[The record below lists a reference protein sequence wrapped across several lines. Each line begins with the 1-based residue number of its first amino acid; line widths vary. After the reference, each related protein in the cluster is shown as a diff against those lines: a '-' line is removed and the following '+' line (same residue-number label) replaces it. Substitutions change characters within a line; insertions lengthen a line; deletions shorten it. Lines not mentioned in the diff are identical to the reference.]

1 MSNKLKGMIWLR
13 GQATLAN
20 KSVFLQVLMPIFIIF
35 LYKFIFS
42 LNGAGQELGADRL
55 ATLIMNI
62 SLPFSLA
69 MSVGTPIIII
79 LAEEREKHNLQSL
92 RLAGVTAGQ
101 YILSA
106 LIWPAIIG
114 IFYIIITP
122 ILVGA
127 KLSNQ
132 VFSYG
137 LVLLLTMLVL
147 IFFFLIVGLLC
158 KNQVMAQSLSA
169 PAMLLVAFIP
179 MFSNMSEDLFK
190 VLRYSFLGLFTS
202 YMRDWSHF
210 HLWSG
215 SLLALVL
222 WLLLFAGIS
231 FYLMRNMKVLDD

>member
-13 GQATLAN
+13 GQVTLAN
-20 KSVFLQVLMPIFIIF
+20 KSILLQVLMPVFFVF

-42 LNGAGQELGADRL
+42 LNGAGKELGADRL
-55 ATLIMNI
+55 AILLMNI

-114 IFYIIITP
+114 IFYIVVTP
-122 ILVGA
+122 ILIGA

-137 LVLLLTMLVL
+137 LVLLLTLLVL
-147 IFFFLIVGLLC
+147 IFFFLMVGLFC
-158 KNQVMAQSLSA
+158 KNQVMAQSLSV

-179 MFSNMSEDLFK
+179 MFSNMNEDLFK
-190 VLRYSFLGLFTS
+190 VLRYSFLGLFTIF
-202 YMRDWSHF
+202 MKDWSNF
-210 HLWSG
+210 QFWSG
-215 SLLALVL
+215 ELFALVL

>member
-13 GQATLAN
+13 GQVTLAN
-20 KSVFLQVLMPIFIIF
+20 KSILLQVLMPVFFVF

-55 ATLIMNI
+55 ATLLMNI

-92 RLAGVTAGQ
+92 RLVGVTAGQ

-114 IFYIIITP
+114 IFYIVVTP
-122 ILVGA
+122 ILIGA

-137 LVLLLTMLVL
+137 LVLLLTLLVL
-147 IFFFLIVGLLC
+147 IFFFLMVGLFC
-158 KNQVMAQSLSA
+158 KNQVMAQSLSV

-179 MFSNMSEDLFK
+179 MFSNMNEDLFK
-190 VLRYSFLGLFTS
+190 VLRYSFLGLFTIF
-202 YMRDWSHF
+202 MKDWSNF
-210 HLWSG
+210 QFWSG
-215 SLLALVL
+215 ELFALVL
-222 WLLLFAGIS
+222 WLLLFAGLS
-231 FYLMRNMKVLDD
+231 FYLMSHMKSLDD

>member
-106 LIWPAIIG
+106 LVWPAIIA
-114 IFYIIITP
+114 IFYIVITP
-122 ILVGA
+122 ILAGA

-137 LVLLLTMLVL
+137 LVLLLTLLVL
-147 IFFFLIVGLLC
+147 IFFFLMVGLFC
-158 KNQVMAQSLSA
+158 KNQVMAQSLSV

-179 MFSNMSEDLFK
+179 MFSNMNEDLFK
-190 VLRYSFLGLFTS
+190 VLRYSFLGLFTIF
-202 YMRDWSHF
+202 MKDWSNF
-210 HLWSG
+210 QFWSG
-215 SLLALVL
+215 ELLALVL
-222 WLLLFAGIS
+222 WLLLFAGLS
-231 FYLMRNMKVLDD
+231 FYLMSHMKALDD

>member
-13 GQATLAN
+13 GQVTLAN
-20 KSVFLQVLMPIFIIF
+20 KSILLQVLMPVFFVF

-55 ATLIMNI
+55 ATLLMNI

-114 IFYIIITP
+114 IFYIIVTP
-122 ILVGA
+122 ILIGA

-132 VFSYG
+132 VFSYS
-137 LVLLLTMLVL
+137 LVLLLTLLVL
-147 IFFFLIVGLLC
+147 IFFFLMVGLLC
-158 KNQVMAQSLSA
+158 KNQVMAQSLSV

-179 MFSNMSEDLFK
+179 MFSNMNEDLFK
-190 VLRYSFLGLFTS
+190 VLRYSFLGLFTIF
-202 YMRDWSHF
+202 MKDWSNF
-210 HLWSG
+210 QFWSG
-215 SLLALVL
+215 ELLALVL
-222 WLLLFAGIS
+222 WLLLVAGLS
-231 FYLMRNMKVLDD
+231 FYLMSRMKSLDD

>member
-13 GQATLAN
+13 GQVTLAN
-20 KSVFLQVLMPIFIIF
+20 KSILLQVLMPVFFVF

-114 IFYIIITP
+114 IFYIVVTP
-122 ILVGA
+122 ILIGA

-137 LVLLLTMLVL
+137 LVLLLTLLVL
-147 IFFFLIVGLLC
+147 IFFFLMVGLFC
-158 KNQVMAQSLSA
+158 KNQVMAQSLSV

-179 MFSNMSEDLFK
+179 MFSNMNEDLFK
-190 VLRYSFLGLFTS
+190 VLRYSFLGLFTIF
-202 YMRDWSHF
+202 MKDWSNF
-210 HLWSG
+210 QFWSG
-215 SLLALVL
+215 ELLALVL

>member
-20 KSVFLQVLMPIFIIF
+20 KSVFLQVLMPVFFVF

-55 ATLIMNI
+55 ATLLMNI

-122 ILVGA
+122 ILAGA

-137 LVLLLTMLVL
+137 LVLLLTLLVL
-147 IFFFLIVGLLC
+147 IFFFLMVGLFC
-158 KNQVMAQSLSA
+158 KNQVMAQSLSV
-169 PAMLLVAFIP
+169 PAMLLVIFIP
-179 MFSNMSEDLFK
+179 MFSNMNEDLFK
-190 VLRYSFLGLFTS
+190 VLRYSFLGLFTIF
-202 YMRDWSHF
+202 MKDWSNF
-210 HLWSG
+210 QFWSG
-215 SLLALVL
+215 ELLALVL
-222 WLLLFAGIS
+222 WLLLFAGLS
-231 FYLMRNMKVLDD
+231 FYLMSHMKSLDD

>member
-13 GQATLAN
+13 GQETLAN
-20 KSVFLQVLMPIFIIF
+20 KSILLQVLMPVFFVF

-42 LNGAGQELGADRL
+42 LNGAGKELGADRL
-55 ATLIMNI
+55 AILLMNI

-114 IFYIIITP
+114 IFYIVVTP
-122 ILVGA
+122 ILIGA

-137 LVLLLTMLVL
+137 LVLLLTLLVL
-147 IFFFLIVGLLC
+147 IFFFLMVGLFC
-158 KNQVMAQSLSA
+158 KNQVMAQSLSV

-179 MFSNMSEDLFK
+179 MFSNMNEDLLK
-190 VLRYSFLGLFTS
+190 VLRYSFLGLFTIF
-202 YMRDWSHF
+202 MKDWSNF
-210 HLWSG
+210 QFWSG
-215 SLLALVL
+215 ELLALVL
-222 WLLLFAGIS
+222 WLLLFAGLS
-231 FYLMRNMKVLDD
+231 FYLMSHMKSLDD

>member
-1 MSNKLKGMIWLR
+1 MP
-13 GQATLAN
+13 
-20 KSVFLQVLMPIFIIF
+20 VFFVF

-55 ATLIMNI
+55 AVLIMNI

-114 IFYIIITP
+114 VFYIIIIP

-127 KLSNQ
+127 KLSNHL
-132 VFSYG
+132 FSYG
-137 LVLLLTMLVL
+137 LVLLLTLLVL
-147 IFFFLIVGLLC
+147 IFFFLMVGLLC

-179 MFSNMSEDLFK
+179 MFSNMNEDLSK
-190 VLRYSFLGLFTS
+190 VLRYSFMGLFTI
-202 YMRDWSHF
+202 YMKDWSHF

-215 SLLALVL
+215 ELLALVL

>member
-13 GQATLAN
+13 GQVTLAN
-20 KSVFLQVLMPIFIIF
+20 KSILLQVLMPVFFVF

-42 LNGAGQELGADRL
+42 LNGAGQELRADRL
-55 ATLIMNI
+55 ATLLMNI

-122 ILVGA
+122 ILAGA

-137 LVLLLTMLVL
+137 LVLLLTLLVL
-147 IFFFLIVGLLC
+147 IFFFLMVGLFC
-158 KNQVMAQSLSA
+158 KNQVMAQSLSV
-169 PAMLLVAFIP
+169 PAMLLAAFIP

-190 VLRYSFLGLFTS
+190 VLRYSFMGLFTS
-202 YMRDWSHF
+202 YMKDWSHF

-215 SLLALVL
+215 EFLALLV
-222 WLLLFAGIS
+222 WLLLFAGLS
-231 FYLMRNMKVLDD
+231 FYLMRHLQILDD

>member
-20 KSVFLQVLMPIFIIF
+20 KSILLQVLMPIFIIF

-42 LNGAGQELGADRL
+42 LNVAGKELGADRL
-55 ATLIMNI
+55 AILLMNI

-114 IFYIIITP
+114 IFYIVVTP
-122 ILVGA
+122 ILIGA

-137 LVLLLTMLVL
+137 LVLLLTLLVL
-147 IFFFLIVGLLC
+147 IFFFLMVGLFC
-158 KNQVMAQSLSA
+158 KNQVMAQSLSV

-179 MFSNMSEDLFK
+179 MFSNMNEDLFK
-190 VLRYSFLGLFTS
+190 VLRYSFLGLFTIF
-202 YMRDWSHF
+202 MKDWSNF
-210 HLWSG
+210 QFWSG
-215 SLLALVL
+215 ELLALVL
-222 WLLLFAGIS
+222 WLLLFAGLS
-231 FYLMRNMKVLDD
+231 FYLMSHMKSLDD

>member
-13 GQATLAN
+13 GQVTLAN
-20 KSVFLQVLMPIFIIF
+20 KSILLQVLMPVFFIF

-55 ATLIMNI
+55 AILLMNI

-114 IFYIIITP
+114 IFYIVVTP
-122 ILVGA
+122 ILIGA

-137 LVLLLTMLVL
+137 LVLLLTLLVL
-147 IFFFLIVGLLC
+147 IFFFLMVGLFC
-158 KNQVMAQSLSA
+158 KNQVMAQSLSV
-169 PAMLLVAFIP
+169 PAMLSVAFIP
-179 MFSNMSEDLFK
+179 MFSNMNEDLFK
-190 VLRYSFLGLFTS
+190 VLRYSFMGLFTT
-202 YMRDWSHF
+202 YMKDWSNF
-210 HLWSG
+210 QIWSG
-215 SLLALVL
+215 ELLALVL
-222 WLLLFAGIS
+222 WLLLFAGLS
-231 FYLMRNMKVLDD
+231 FYLMSHMKSLDD

>member
-13 GQATLAN
+13 GQVTLAN
-20 KSVFLQVLMPIFIIF
+20 KSILLQVLMPVFFVF

-42 LNGAGQELGADRL
+42 LNGAGKELGADRL
-55 ATLIMNI
+55 AILLMNI

-114 IFYIIITP
+114 IFYIVVTP
-122 ILVGA
+122 ILIGA

-137 LVLLLTMLVL
+137 LVLLLTLLVL
-147 IFFFLIVGLLC
+147 IFFFLMVGLFC
-158 KNQVMAQSLSA
+158 KNQVMAQSLSV
-169 PAMLLVAFIP
+169 PAMLLVIFIP
-179 MFSNMSEDLFK
+179 MFSNMNEDLFK
-190 VLRYSFLGLFTS
+190 VLRYSFLGLFTIF
-202 YMRDWSHF
+202 MKDWSNF
-210 HLWSG
+210 QFWSG
-215 SLLALVL
+215 ELLALVL
-222 WLLLFAGIS
+222 WLLLFAGLS
-231 FYLMRNMKVLDD
+231 FYLMSHMKSLDD

>member
-13 GQATLAN
+13 GQVTLAN
-20 KSVFLQVLMPIFIIF
+20 KSILLQVLMPVFFVF

-55 ATLIMNI
+55 ATLLMNI

-137 LVLLLTMLVL
+137 LVLLLTLLVL
-147 IFFFLIVGLLC
+147 IFFFLMVGLFC
-158 KNQVMAQSLSA
+158 KNQVMAQSLSV

-179 MFSNMSEDLFK
+179 MFSNMNEDLFK
-190 VLRYSFLGLFTS
+190 VLRYSFLGLFTIF
-202 YMRDWSHF
+202 MKDWSNF
-210 HLWSG
+210 QFWSG
-215 SLLALVL
+215 ELLALVL
-222 WLLLFAGIS
+222 WLLLFAGLS
-231 FYLMRNMKVLDD
+231 FYLMSRMKSLDD

>member
-13 GQATLAN
+13 GQETLAN
-20 KSVFLQVLMPIFIIF
+20 KSILLQVLMPVFFVF

-42 LNGAGQELGADRL
+42 LNGAGKELGADRL
-55 ATLIMNI
+55 AILLMNI

-114 IFYIIITP
+114 IFYIVVTP
-122 ILVGA
+122 ILIGA

-137 LVLLLTMLVL
+137 LVLLLTLLVL
-147 IFFFLIVGLLC
+147 IFFFLMVGLFC
-158 KNQVMAQSLSA
+158 KNQVMAQSLSV
-169 PAMLLVAFIP
+169 PAMLLVVFIP
-179 MFSNMSEDLFK
+179 MFSNMNEDLFK
-190 VLRYSFLGLFTS
+190 VLRYSFLGLFTIF
-202 YMRDWSHF
+202 MKDWSNF
-210 HLWSG
+210 QFWSG
-215 SLLALVL
+215 ELLALVL
-222 WLLLFAGIS
+222 WLLLFAGLS
-231 FYLMRNMKVLDD
+231 FYLMSHMKSLDD

>member
-20 KSVFLQVLMPIFIIF
+20 KSILLQVLMPVFFVF

-42 LNGAGQELGADRL
+42 LNGAGQELGAGRL
-55 ATLIMNI
+55 AILLMNI

-114 IFYIIITP
+114 IFYIVVTP
-122 ILVGA
+122 ILIGA

-137 LVLLLTMLVL
+137 LVLLLTLLVL
-147 IFFFLIVGLLC
+147 IFFFLMVGLFC
-158 KNQVMAQSLSA
+158 KNQVMAQSLSV

-179 MFSNMSEDLFK
+179 MFSNMNEDLFK
-190 VLRYSFLGLFTS
+190 VLRYSFLGLFTIF
-202 YMRDWSHF
+202 MKDWSNF
-210 HLWSG
+210 QFWSG
-215 SLLALVL
+215 ELLALVL
-222 WLLLFAGIS
+222 WLLLFAGLS
-231 FYLMRNMKVLDD
+231 FYLMSHMKSLDD

>member
-13 GQATLAN
+13 GQETLAN
-20 KSVFLQVLMPIFIIF
+20 KSILLQVLMPVFFVF

-42 LNGAGQELGADRL
+42 LNGAGKELGADRL
-55 ATLIMNI
+55 AILLMNI

-137 LVLLLTMLVL
+137 LVLLLTLLVL
-147 IFFFLIVGLLC
+147 IFFFLMVGLFC
-158 KNQVMAQSLSA
+158 KNQVMAQSLSV
-169 PAMLLVAFIP
+169 PAMLLVIFIP
-179 MFSNMSEDLFK
+179 MFSNMNEDLFK
-190 VLRYSFLGLFTS
+190 VLRYSFLGLFTIF
-202 YMRDWSHF
+202 MKDWSNF
-210 HLWSG
+210 QFWSG
-215 SLLALVL
+215 ELLALVL
-222 WLLLFAGIS
+222 WLLLFAGLS
-231 FYLMRNMKVLDD
+231 FYLMSHMKSLDD

>member
-13 GQATLAN
+13 GQVTLAN
-20 KSVFLQVLMPIFIIF
+20 KSILLQVLMPVFFVF

-42 LNGAGQELGADRL
+42 LNGAGQELGAGRL
-55 ATLIMNI
+55 AILLMNI

-122 ILVGA
+122 ILIGA

-137 LVLLLTMLVL
+137 LVLLLTLLVL
-147 IFFFLIVGLLC
+147 IFFFLMVGLFC
-158 KNQVMAQSLSA
+158 KNQVMAQSLSV

-179 MFSNMSEDLFK
+179 MFSNMNEDLFK
-190 VLRYSFLGLFTS
+190 ILRYSFLGLFTIFIK
-202 YMRDWSHF
+202 DWSNF
-210 HLWSG
+210 QFWSG
-215 SLLALVL
+215 ELLALVL
-222 WLLLFAGIS
+222 WLLLFAGLS
-231 FYLMRNMKVLDD
+231 FYLMSHMKSLDD

>member
-13 GQATLAN
+13 GQVTLAN
-20 KSVFLQVLMPIFIIF
+20 KSILLQVLMPVFFVF

-42 LNGAGQELGADRL
+42 LNGAGKELGADRL
-55 ATLIMNI
+55 AILLMNI

-114 IFYIIITP
+114 IFYIVVTP
-122 ILVGA
+122 ILIGA

-137 LVLLLTMLVL
+137 LVLLLTLLVL
-147 IFFFLIVGLLC
+147 IFFFLMVGLFC
-158 KNQVMAQSLSA
+158 KNQVMAQSLSV

-179 MFSNMSEDLFK
+179 MFSNMNEDLFK
-190 VLRYSFLGLFTS
+190 VLRYSFMGLFTI
-202 YMRDWSHF
+202 YMKDWSHF

-215 SLLALVL
+215 EFMALLL
-222 WLLLFAGIS
+222 WLLLFAGLS
-231 FYLMRNMKVLDD
+231 FYLMSNMKALDD

>member
-1 MSNKLKGMIWLR
+1 MSNKFKGMIWLR
-13 GQATLAN
+13 GQVTLAN
-20 KSVFLQVLMPIFIIF
+20 KSILLQVFMPIFLVF

-42 LNGAGQELGADRL
+42 LNGVGKEIGVDKL
-55 ATLIMNI
+55 AIMLLTI

-114 IFYIIITP
+114 IFYIVVTP
-122 ILVGA
+122 ILIGA

-137 LVLLLTMLVL
+137 LVLLLTLLVL
-147 IFFFLIVGLLC
+147 IFFFLMVGLFC
-158 KNQVMAQSLSA
+158 KNQVMAQSLSV

-179 MFSNMSEDLFK
+179 MFSNMNEDLFK
-190 VLRYSFLGLFTS
+190 VLRYSFLGLFTIF
-202 YMRDWSHF
+202 MKDWSNF
-210 HLWSG
+210 QFWSG
-215 SLLALVL
+215 ELLALVL
-222 WLLLFAGIS
+222 WLLLFAGLS
-231 FYLMRNMKVLDD
+231 FYLMSHMKSLDD

>member
-1 MSNKLKGMIWLR
+1 MSSKLKGMIWLR
-13 GQATLAN
+13 GQETLAN
-20 KSVFLQVLMPIFIIF
+20 KSILLQVLMPVFFVF

-42 LNGAGQELGADRL
+42 LNGAGKELGADRL
-55 ATLIMNI
+55 AILLMNI

-114 IFYIIITP
+114 IFYIVVTP
-122 ILVGA
+122 ILIGA

-137 LVLLLTMLVL
+137 LVLLLTLLVL
-147 IFFFLIVGLLC
+147 IFFFLMVGLFC
-158 KNQVMAQSLSA
+158 KNQVMAQSLSV

-179 MFSNMSEDLFK
+179 MFSNMNEDLFK
-190 VLRYSFLGLFTS
+190 VLRYSFLGLFTIF
-202 YMRDWSHF
+202 MKDWSNF
-210 HLWSG
+210 QFWSG
-215 SLLALVL
+215 ELLALVL
-222 WLLLFAGIS
+222 WLLLFAGLS
-231 FYLMRNMKVLDD
+231 FYLMSHMKSLDD

>member
-13 GQATLAN
+13 GQETLAN
-20 KSVFLQVLMPIFIIF
+20 KSILLQVLMPVFFVF

-42 LNGAGQELGADRL
+42 LNGAGKELGADRL
-55 ATLIMNI
+55 AILLMNI

-92 RLAGVTAGQ
+92 RFAGVTAGQ

-114 IFYIIITP
+114 IFYIVVTP
-122 ILVGA
+122 ILIGA

-137 LVLLLTMLVL
+137 LVLLLTLLVL
-147 IFFFLIVGLLC
+147 IFFFLMVGLFC
-158 KNQVMAQSLSA
+158 KNQVMAQSLSVL
-169 PAMLLVAFIP
+169 AMLLVAFIP
-179 MFSNMSEDLFK
+179 MFSNMNEDLFK
-190 VLRYSFLGLFTS
+190 VLRYSFLGLFTIF
-202 YMRDWSHF
+202 MKDWSNF
-210 HLWSG
+210 QFWSG
-215 SLLALVL
+215 ELLALVL
-222 WLLLFAGIS
+222 WLLLFAGLS
-231 FYLMRNMKVLDD
+231 FYLMSHMKSLDD

>member
-20 KSVFLQVLMPIFIIF
+20 KSILLQVLMPIFIIF

-122 ILVGA
+122 ILAGA

-137 LVLLLTMLVL
+137 LVLLLTLLVL
-147 IFFFLIVGLLC
+147 IFFFLMVGLFC
-158 KNQVMAQSLSA
+158 KNQVMAQSLSV
-169 PAMLLVAFIP
+169 PAMLLVIFIP
-179 MFSNMSEDLFK
+179 MFSNMNEDLFK
-190 VLRYSFLGLFTS
+190 VLRYSFLGLFTIF
-202 YMRDWSHF
+202 MKDWSNF
-210 HLWSG
+210 QFWSG
-215 SLLALVL
+215 ELLALVL
-222 WLLLFAGIS
+222 WLLLFAGLS
-231 FYLMRNMKVLDD
+231 FYLMSHMKSLDD

>member
-13 GQATLAN
+13 GQVTLAN
-20 KSVFLQVLMPIFIIF
+20 KSILLQVLMPVFFVF

-55 ATLIMNI
+55 ATLLMNI

-114 IFYIIITP
+114 IFYIVVTP
-122 ILVGA
+122 ILIGA

-137 LVLLLTMLVL
+137 LVLLLTLLVL
-147 IFFFLIVGLLC
+147 IFFFLMVGLLC
-158 KNQVMAQSLSA
+158 KNQVMAQSLSV

-179 MFSNMSEDLFK
+179 MVSNMNEDLFK
-190 VLRYSFLGLFTS
+190 VLRYSFLGLFTIF
-202 YMRDWSHF
+202 MKDWSNF
-210 HLWSG
+210 QFWSG
-215 SLLALVL
+215 ELLALVL
-222 WLLLFAGIS
+222 WLLLFAGLS
-231 FYLMRNMKVLDD
+231 FYLMSRMKSLDD

>member
-106 LIWPAIIG
+106 LIWPTIIG
-114 IFYIIITP
+114 IFYIVITP
-122 ILVGA
+122 ILAGA

-137 LVLLLTMLVL
+137 LVLLLTLLVL
-147 IFFFLIVGLLC
+147 IFFFLMVGLFC
-158 KNQVMAQSLSA
+158 KNQVMAQSLSV

-179 MFSNMSEDLFK
+179 MFSNMNEDLFK
-190 VLRYSFLGLFTS
+190 VLRYSFMGLFTI
-202 YMRDWSHF
+202 YMKDWSHF

-215 SLLALVL
+215 EFMALLL
-222 WLLLFAGIS
+222 WLLLFAGLS
-231 FYLMRNMKVLDD
+231 FYLMSNMKALDD

>member
-20 KSVFLQVLMPIFIIF
+20 KSILLQVLMPIFIIF

-42 LNGAGQELGADRL
+42 LNGAGKELGADRL
-55 ATLIMNI
+55 AILLMNI

-114 IFYIIITP
+114 IFYIVITP

-127 KLSNQ
+127 KLSHHL
-132 VFSYG
+132 FSYS

-147 IFFFLIVGLLC
+147 IFFFLMVGLFC
-158 KNQVMAQSLSA
+158 KNQVMAQSLSV
-169 PAMLLVAFIP
+169 PAMLLAAFIP

-190 VLRYSFLGLFTS
+190 VLRYSFLGLFTIF
-202 YMRDWSHF
+202 MKDWSNF
-210 HLWSG
+210 QFWSG
-215 SLLALVL
+215 ELLALVL
-222 WLLLFAGIS
+222 WLLLFAGLS
-231 FYLMRNMKVLDD
+231 FYLMSHMKSLDD

>member
-13 GQATLAN
+13 GQETLAN
-20 KSVFLQVLMPIFIIF
+20 KSILLQVLMPVFFVF

-42 LNGAGQELGADRL
+42 LNGAGKELGADRL
-55 ATLIMNI
+55 AILLMNI

-79 LAEEREKHNLQSL
+79 LSEEREKHNLQSL

-114 IFYIIITP
+114 IFYIVVTP
-122 ILVGA
+122 ILIGA

-137 LVLLLTMLVL
+137 LVLLLTLLVL
-147 IFFFLIVGLLC
+147 IFFFLMVGLFC
-158 KNQVMAQSLSA
+158 KNQVMAQSLSV

-179 MFSNMSEDLFK
+179 MFSNMNEDLFK
-190 VLRYSFLGLFTS
+190 VLRYSFLGLFTIF
-202 YMRDWSHF
+202 MKDWSNF
-210 HLWSG
+210 QFWSG
-215 SLLALVL
+215 ELLALVL
-222 WLLLFAGIS
+222 WLLLFAGLS
-231 FYLMRNMKVLDD
+231 FYLMSRMKSLDD

>member
-20 KSVFLQVLMPIFIIF
+20 KSVFLQVLMPVFFVF

-55 ATLIMNI
+55 ATLLMNI

-114 IFYIIITP
+114 GFYIVITP
-122 ILVGA
+122 ILAGA

-137 LVLLLTMLVL
+137 LVLLLTLLVL
-147 IFFFLIVGLLC
+147 IFFFLMVGLFC
-158 KNQVMAQSLSA
+158 KNQVMAQSLSV
-169 PAMLLVAFIP
+169 PAMLLVIFIP
-179 MFSNMSEDLFK
+179 MFSNMNEDLFK
-190 VLRYSFLGLFTS
+190 VLRYSFLGLFTIF
-202 YMRDWSHF
+202 MKDWSNF
-210 HLWSG
+210 QFWSG
-215 SLLALVL
+215 ELLALVL
-222 WLLLFAGIS
+222 WLLLFAGLS
-231 FYLMRNMKVLDD
+231 FYLMSHMKSLDD

>member
-13 GQATLAN
+13 GQVTLAN
-20 KSVFLQVLMPIFIIF
+20 KSILLQVLMPVFFVF

-55 ATLIMNI
+55 ATLLMNI

-106 LIWPAIIG
+106 LIWPTIIG

-122 ILVGA
+122 ILIGA

-137 LVLLLTMLVL
+137 LVLLLTLLVL
-147 IFFFLIVGLLC
+147 IFFFLMVGLFC
-158 KNQVMAQSLSA
+158 KNQVMAQSLSV

-179 MFSNMSEDLFK
+179 MFSNMNEDLFK
-190 VLRYSFLGLFTS
+190 VLRYSFLGLFTIF
-202 YMRDWSHF
+202 MKDWSNF
-210 HLWSG
+210 QFWSG
-215 SLLALVL
+215 ELLALVL
-222 WLLLFAGIS
+222 WLLLFAGLS
-231 FYLMRNMKVLDD
+231 FYLMRHMKSLDD

>member
-13 GQATLAN
+13 GQVTLAN
-20 KSVFLQVLMPIFIIF
+20 KSILLQVFMPIFLIF

-42 LNGAGQELGADRL
+42 LNGAGKEIGADKL
-55 ATLIMNI
+55 ATMLLTI

-92 RLAGVTAGQ
+92 RLAGVTASQ

-114 IFYIIITP
+114 IFYIVITP

-127 KLSNQ
+127 KLSNH

-147 IFFFLIVGLLC
+147 IFFFLMVGLFC
-158 KNQVMAQSLSA
+158 KNQVMAQSLSV
-169 PAMLLVAFIP
+169 PAMLLAAFIP
-179 MFSNMSEDLFK
+179 MFSNMNEDLFK
-190 VLRYSFLGLFTS
+190 VLRYSFLGLFTIF
-202 YMRDWSHF
+202 MKDWSNF
-210 HLWSG
+210 QFWSG
-215 SLLALVL
+215 ELLALVL
-222 WLLLFAGIS
+222 WLLLFAGLS
-231 FYLMRNMKVLDD
+231 FYLMSHMKSLDD

>member
-13 GQATLAN
+13 GQETLAN
-20 KSVFLQVLMPIFIIF
+20 KSILLQVLMPVFFVF

-42 LNGAGQELGADRL
+42 LNGAGKELGADRL
-55 ATLIMNI
+55 AILLMNI

-122 ILVGA
+122 ILAGA

-137 LVLLLTMLVL
+137 LVLLLTLLVL
-147 IFFFLIVGLLC
+147 IFFFLMVGLFC
-158 KNQVMAQSLSA
+158 KNQVMAQSLSV

-179 MFSNMSEDLFK
+179 MFSNMNEDLFK
-190 VLRYSFLGLFTS
+190 VLRYSFLGLFTIF
-202 YMRDWSHF
+202 MKDWSNF
-210 HLWSG
+210 QFWSG
-215 SLLALVL
+215 ELLALVL
-222 WLLLFAGIS
+222 WLLLFAGLS
-231 FYLMRNMKVLDD
+231 FYLMSHMKSLDD

>member
-13 GQATLAN
+13 GQVTLAN
-20 KSVFLQVLMPIFIIF
+20 KSILLQVLMPVFFVF

-55 ATLIMNI
+55 ATLLMNI

-122 ILVGA
+122 ILIGA

-137 LVLLLTMLVL
+137 LVLLLTLLVL
-147 IFFFLIVGLLC
+147 IFFFLMVGLFC
-158 KNQVMAQSLSA
+158 KNQVMAQSLSV
-169 PAMLLVAFIP
+169 PAMLLVIFIP
-179 MFSNMSEDLFK
+179 MFSNMNEDLFK
-190 VLRYSFLGLFTS
+190 VLRYSFLGLFTIF
-202 YMRDWSHF
+202 MKDWSNF
-210 HLWSG
+210 QFWSG
-215 SLLALVL
+215 ELLALVL
-222 WLLLFAGIS
+222 WLLLFAGLS
-231 FYLMRNMKVLDD
+231 FYLMSHMKSLDD

>member
-13 GQATLAN
+13 GQVTLAN
-20 KSVFLQVLMPIFIIF
+20 KSILLQVFMPIFLIF

-42 LNGAGQELGADRL
+42 LNGAGKEIGADKL
-55 ATLIMNI
+55 ATMLLTI

-114 IFYIIITP
+114 IFYIVVTP
-122 ILVGA
+122 ILIGA
-127 KLSNQ
+127 KLSNH

-137 LVLLLTMLVL
+137 LVLLLTLLVL
-147 IFFFLIVGLLC
+147 IFFFLMVGLFC
-158 KNQVMAQSLSA
+158 KNQVMAQSLSV

-179 MFSNMSEDLFK
+179 MFSNMNEDLFK
-190 VLRYSFLGLFTS
+190 VLRYSFLGLFTIF
-202 YMRDWSHF
+202 MKDWSNF
-210 HLWSG
+210 QFWSG
-215 SLLALVL
+215 ELLALVL
-222 WLLLFAGIS
+222 WLLLFAGLS
-231 FYLMRNMKVLDD
+231 FYLMSHMKSLDD

>member
-20 KSVFLQVLMPIFIIF
+20 KSVFLQVLMPVFFIL
-35 LYKFIFS
+35 LYKFMFS
-42 LNGAGQELGADRL
+42 LNGAGQKLGADRL
-55 ATLIMNI
+55 AALLMNI

-114 IFYIIITP
+114 SFYIVITP
-122 ILVGA
+122 LLVGA
-127 KLSNQ
+127 KLSNH
-132 VFSYG
+132 VFSYS

-147 IFFFLIVGLLC
+147 IFFFLMVGLFC
-158 KNQVMAQSLSA
+158 KNQVMAQSLSV
-169 PAMLLVAFIP
+169 PAMLLAAFIP

-190 VLRYSFLGLFTS
+190 VLRYSFMGLFTS
-202 YMRDWSHF
+202 YMRDWSYF

-215 SLLALVL
+215 ELLALVL

>member
-13 GQATLAN
+13 GQVTLAN
-20 KSVFLQVLMPIFIIF
+20 KSILLQVLMPVFFVF

-55 ATLIMNI
+55 ATLLMNI

-114 IFYIIITP
+114 VFYIVITP
-122 ILVGA
+122 ILAGA

-137 LVLLLTMLVL
+137 LVLLLTLLVL
-147 IFFFLIVGLLC
+147 IFFFLMVGLFC
-158 KNQVMAQSLSA
+158 KNQVMAQSLSV
-169 PAMLLVAFIP
+169 PAMLLAAFIP
-179 MFSNMSEDLFK
+179 MFSNMNEDLFK
-190 VLRYSFLGLFTS
+190 VLRYSFLGLFTIF
-202 YMRDWSHF
+202 MKDWSNF
-210 HLWSG
+210 QFWSG
-215 SLLALVL
+215 ELLALVL
-222 WLLLFAGIS
+222 WLLLFAGLS
-231 FYLMRNMKVLDD
+231 FYLMSHMKSLDD

>member
-13 GQATLAN
+13 GQETLAN
-20 KSVFLQVLMPIFIIF
+20 KSILLQVLMPVFFVF

-42 LNGAGQELGADRL
+42 LNGAGKELGADRL
-55 ATLIMNI
+55 AILLMNI

-114 IFYIIITP
+114 IFYIVVTP
-122 ILVGA
+122 ILIGA

-137 LVLLLTMLVL
+137 LVLLLTLLVL
-147 IFFFLIVGLLC
+147 IFFFLMVGLLC
-158 KNQVMAQSLSA
+158 KNQVMAQSLSV

-179 MFSNMSEDLFK
+179 MFSNMNEDLFK
-190 VLRYSFLGLFTS
+190 VLRYSFLGLFTIF
-202 YMRDWSHF
+202 MKDWSNF
-210 HLWSG
+210 QFWSG
-215 SLLALVL
+215 ELFALVL
-222 WLLLFAGIS
+222 WLLLFAGLS
-231 FYLMRNMKVLDD
+231 FYLMSHMKSLDD

>member
-13 GQATLAN
+13 GQVTLAN
-20 KSVFLQVLMPIFIIF
+20 KSILLQVLMPVFFVF

-42 LNGAGQELGADRL
+42 LNGAGQELGADKL
-55 ATLIMNI
+55 ATLLMNI

-106 LIWPAIIG
+106 LIWPTIIG

-122 ILVGA
+122 ILAGA

-137 LVLLLTMLVL
+137 LVLLLTLLVL
-147 IFFFLIVGLLC
+147 IFFFLMVGLFC

-169 PAMLLVAFIP
+169 PAMLLVIFIP
-179 MFSNMSEDLFK
+179 MFSNMNEDLSK
-190 VLRYSFLGLFTS
+190 VLSYSFMGLFTF
-202 YMRDWSHF
+202 YMKDWSHF

-215 SLLALVL
+215 ELLALVL
-222 WLLLFAGIS
+222 WLLLFAGLS
-231 FYLMRNMKVLDD
+231 FYLMSHMKVLDD

>member
-13 GQATLAN
+13 GQETLAN
-20 KSVFLQVLMPIFIIF
+20 KSVFLQVLMPVFFVF

-55 ATLIMNI
+55 ATLLMNI

-114 IFYIIITP
+114 IFYIVVTP
-122 ILVGA
+122 ILIGA

-137 LVLLLTMLVL
+137 LVLLLTLLVL
-147 IFFFLIVGLLC
+147 IFFFLMVGLFC
-158 KNQVMAQSLSA
+158 KNQVMAQSLSV

-179 MFSNMSEDLFK
+179 MFSNMNEDLFK
-190 VLRYSFLGLFTS
+190 VLRYSFLGLFTIF
-202 YMRDWSHF
+202 MKDWSNF
-210 HLWSG
+210 QFWSG
-215 SLLALVL
+215 ELLALVL
-222 WLLLFAGIS
+222 WLLLFAGLS
-231 FYLMRNMKVLDD
+231 FYLMSHMKSLDD

>member
-13 GQATLAN
+13 GQVTLAN
-20 KSVFLQVLMPIFIIF
+20 KSILLQVFMPIFLIF

-42 LNGAGQELGADRL
+42 LNGAGKEIGVDKL
-55 ATLIMNI
+55 ATMLLTI

-106 LIWPAIIG
+106 LILPAIIG

-122 ILVGA
+122 ILAGA

-137 LVLLLTMLVL
+137 LVLLLTLLVL
-147 IFFFLIVGLLC
+147 IFFFLMVGLFC

-179 MFSNMSEDLFK
+179 MFSNMNEDLFK
-190 VLRYSFLGLFTS
+190 VLRYSFLGLFTIF
-202 YMRDWSHF
+202 MKDWSNF
-210 HLWSG
+210 QFWSG
-215 SLLALVL
+215 ELLALVL
-222 WLLLFAGIS
+222 WLLLFAGLS
-231 FYLMRNMKVLDD
+231 FYLMSHMKSLDD